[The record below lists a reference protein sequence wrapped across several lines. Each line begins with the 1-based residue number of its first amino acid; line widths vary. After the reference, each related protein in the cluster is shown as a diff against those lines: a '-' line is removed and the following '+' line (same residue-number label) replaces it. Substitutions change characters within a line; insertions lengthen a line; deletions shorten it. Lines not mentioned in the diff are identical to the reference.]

1 MNLEKD
7 HLSGTAAN
15 VLTAIELLK
24 VLPNLI
30 YGSSAKSQEQDK
42 DSHYHLIVPR
52 NPVSKGSDRE
62 QKMNINKDDLEK
74 TKINY
79 VATWKKKSS

>member
-1 MNLEKD
+1 ME
-7 HLSGTAAN
+7 
-15 VLTAIELLK
+15 VVPK
-24 VLPNLI
+24 V
-30 YGSSAKSQEQDK
+30 KSK
-42 DSHYHLIVPR
+42 TRIPHYHLIVPW

-79 VATWKKKSS
+79 VATWKKNLPKKKKSRFK